1 MQKTLFTLI
10 TATTLAFAN
19 QAIPVQPGQG
29 KGMQHKMQ
37 KAKMH
42 KPFLINGRM
51 PHLTKLVM
59 QHWDELNLSDAQ
71 KAKLTE
77 IRKATMGAVKNLKPQ
92 IMKLEKEVAQAAK
105 AGEKPENLKAK
116 VDQIAKLKA
125 EATMAHLKC
134 IYNTKNVLTPEQLA
148 KLTK

>member
-1 MQKTLFTLI
+1 MQKTLFTLL
-10 TATTLAFAN
+10 AAATLAFAN
-19 QAIPVQPGQG
+19 QATPMQPVQG

-37 KAKMH
+37 KAKTH
-42 KPFLINGRM
+42 KPFLITGRM

-59 QHWDELNLSDAQ
+59 QHWDELNLSDDQ

-77 IRKATMGAVKNLKPQ
+77 IRKATMGAVKSLKPQ

-105 AGEKPENLKAK
+105 AGEKPENFKAK

-134 IYNTKNVLTPEQLA
+134 IYNTKNVLTPEQLT

>member
-1 MQKTLFTLI
+1 MQKTLFTLL
-10 TATTLAFAN
+10 TATTLAFAY
-19 QAIPVQPGQG
+19 QATPAQHTQG
-29 KGMQHKMQ
+29 KGMHK
-37 KAKMH
+37 KMH
-42 KPFLINGRM
+42 KPFLITGRM

-59 QHWDELNLSDAQ
+59 QHWDELNLSDEQ

-77 IRKATMGAVKNLKPQ
+77 IRKATMGAVKSLKPQ